1 MLVSNL
7 SLLKWNLCESILMNI
22 FCFCQG
28 KSHPTNQRSSECS
41 CQIKPLFWGFF
52 WQVWH
57 VQGCGLFHQFAC
69 CLSLLLQFSHLYI
82 LEKAKLLTKRSQ
94 PINGHFP
101 PTEKC
106 SSFGHP
112 SIHGTWHYLPY
123 GFVNLTD
130 NATLLASR
138 VETFPGTRGIFK
150 TESKQRR
157 IQVTLKSLGKFFS
170 FFLLEWRLWFSD
182 LMIVSSTILGKM
194 DNFSKLVITEKLTSL
209 EYTVLV
215 RSSIIGFTH
224 GPILILHIFRLYR
237 SLIFF
242 SKSWLEG
249 AKYYQFMCKLE
260 NQLQPFLFFY
270 PKTDLFAQSA
280 PLIALCWFILN
291 VTFPAGRYLQKLMDW

>member
-1 MLVSNL
+1 MVRDIICPMDLWIWLTMLP
-7 SLLKWNLCESILMNI
+7 C
-22 FCFCQG
+22 
-28 KSHPTNQRSSECS
+28 
-41 CQIKPLFWGFF
+41 
-52 WQVWH
+52 
-57 VQGCGLFHQFAC
+57 
-69 CLSLLLQFSHLYI
+69 LLLGWKHSQE
-82 LEKAKLLTKRSQ
+82 LEEFQNWIKA
-94 PINGHFP
+94 
-101 PTEKC
+101 EKN
-106 SSFGHP
+106 SS
-112 SIHGTWHYLPY
+112 
-123 GFVNLTD
+123 
-130 NATLLASR
+130 
-138 VETFPGTRGIFK
+138 
-150 TESKQRR
+150 
-157 IQVTLKSLGKFFS
+157 KSLGKFFS